1 MEILQSIGNIFQV
14 LAYIVGPVVL
24 GLLII
29 YGITRSRTR
38 KSPAAQRNQD
48 DAVRKVYSD
57 AEAERR
63 DKERA
68 AQKKL

>member
-14 LAYIVGPVVL
+14 LAYIVGPAVL

-48 DAVRKVYSD
+48 DAEQKNKTE

-68 AQKKL
+68 VQKKL